1 MEVNLNNVSINTL
14 SSFEATDRLTQVVK
28 QAYFRRSRQLP
39 TNIGDIVET
48 LKGDLLRFMPT
59 VTINQIDE
67 AVTDWV
73 LNQIDKPISPAFFF
87 AAIRS
92 RCDLPRRM
100 RPYDREEY
108 TRPDT
113 EEDYLSLMDTL
124 AAFID
129 KRPIFFNS
137 WREFDNLVE
146 RGQLAADA
154 WQRYTDKA
162 IVSVKAER
170 VKEGKPKK
178 IELGINDETVQ
189 GIARRY
195 AVEDWLR
202 SCKTQ
207 DKTPSEILK
216 IKDTRP

>member
-1 MEVNLNNVSINTL
+1 MEQTNLNTIPINTL
-14 SSFEATDRLTQVVK
+14 SASEATLRLTQVVK

-39 TNIGDIVET
+39 ANLSDIVET
-48 LKGDLLRFMPT
+48 IKADILRVMPL

-87 AAIRS
+87 AAVRS
-92 RCDLPRRM
+92 RYEGPRRTRAM
-100 RPYDREEY
+100 DMDQY

-113 EEDYLSLMDTL
+113 EEDYLALMDTL

-137 WREFDNLVE
+137 WREYDNLVS
-146 RGQLAADA
+146 RGQLADDA
-154 WQRYTDKA
+154 WKSYADKA
-162 IVSVKAER
+162 VAHIKADSVKDGR
-170 VKEGKPKK
+170 PKR
-178 IELGINDETVQ
+178 IELKPGDEGVQ
-189 GIARRY
+189 ATARRM

-202 SCKTQ
+202 SCVTS
-207 DKTPSEILK
+207 DITPSKILK
-216 IKDTRP
+216 RQRQ

>member
-1 MEVNLNNVSINTL
+1 MEEVNLNTRPLHTL
-14 SSFEATDRLTQVVK
+14 SGYEATNRLTQVIR

-39 TNIGDIVET
+39 ANLGDVVET
-48 LKGDLLRFMPT
+48 LKADIIRVMPA

-73 LNQIDKPISPAFFF
+73 LNQIEKPLSPAFFF

-92 RCDLPRRM
+92 RYEGPRRTRVM
-100 RPYDREEY
+100 DIDQY

-129 KRPIFFNS
+129 HRPIFFNA
-137 WREFDNLVE
+137 WREYGNLVD
-146 RGQLAADA
+146 RGQLDADA
-154 WQRYTDKA
+154 WKEYAEKA
-162 IVSVKAER
+162 MAKINR
-170 VKEGKPKK
+170 DRIKEGRLRR
-178 IELGINDETVQ
+178 IDLTQEDNGVQ
-189 GIARRY
+189 ATARRM

-202 SCKTQ
+202 SCKTA
-207 DKTPSEILK
+207 DTTPSKILK
-216 IKDTRP
+216 KART

>member
-1 MEVNLNNVSINTL
+1 MDIDLNTRPLHTL
-14 SSFEATDRLTQVVK
+14 SASEATMRLSNVIK
-28 QAYFRRSRQLP
+28 QAYFRRSRQVP
-39 TNIGDIVET
+39 ANIGDIVET
-48 LKGDLLRFMPT
+48 LKGDIIRIMPA

-73 LNQIDKPISPAFFF
+73 LNQIDKTISPAFFF

-92 RCDLPRRM
+92 KYEGPRRTREM
-100 RPYDREEY
+100 DRDTY

-137 WREFDNLVE
+137 WREYDNLVK
-146 RGQLAADA
+146 RGQLTDDA
-154 WQRYTDKA
+154 WQRYADKA
-162 IVSVKAER
+162 KVYINNQR
-170 VKEGKPKK
+170 VREGKWRK
-178 IELGINDETVQ
+178 IDLTINDDDLE
-189 GIARRY
+189 AACKRM

-202 SCKTQ
+202 SCNTQ

-216 IKDTRP
+216 NSRP

>member
-1 MEVNLNNVSINTL
+1 MEQIELNTRPLHTL
-14 SSFEATDRLTQVVK
+14 SGFEATTRLRQVVK

-39 TNIGDIVET
+39 ANIDEIVET
-48 LKGDLLRFMPT
+48 LKGDILRVMPL

-87 AAIRS
+87 AAVRS
-92 RCDLPRRM
+92 RYEGPRRTRAM
-100 RPYDREEY
+100 DIDQY

-113 EEDYLSLMDTL
+113 EEDYLALLDTL

-137 WREFDNLVE
+137 WREYDNLVS
-146 RGQLAADA
+146 RGQLADDA
-154 WQRYTDKA
+154 WMSYADKA
-162 IVSVKAER
+162 VARLKADSVKDGR
-170 VKEGKPKK
+170 PKR
-178 IELGINDETVQ
+178 IELKTSDEGVQ
-189 GIARRY
+189 ATARRM

-202 SCKTQ
+202 SCKTSNT
-207 DKTPSEILK
+207 TPSKILK
-216 IKDTRP
+216 S

>member
-1 MEVNLNNVSINTL
+1 MEEVNLNTRPLHTL
-14 SSFEATDRLTQVVK
+14 SGIEATQRLQQVVK

-39 TNIGDIVET
+39 ANLGDIVET
-48 LKGDLLRFMPT
+48 LKADIIRVMPA

-73 LNQIDKPISPAFFF
+73 LNQIEKPLSPAFFF

-92 RCDLPRRM
+92 RYEGPRRTRAM
-100 RPYDREEY
+100 DIDPY

-129 KRPIFFNS
+129 HRHIFFDP
-137 WREFDNLVE
+137 WREYRNLVE
-146 RGQLAADA
+146 RGQLAEDT
-154 WQRYTDKA
+154 WEHYIDKA
-162 IVSVKAER
+162 IAQLDRER
-170 VKEGKPKK
+170 VSEGRIRR
-178 IELGINDETVQ
+178 IELTQRDNSVQ
-189 GIARRY
+189 VSARRM

-202 SCKTQ
+202 SCKTA
-207 DKTPSEILK
+207 DTTPSKILK
-216 IKDTRP
+216 KERT

>member
-1 MEVNLNNVSINTL
+1 MEQIELNTRPLHTL
-14 SSFEATDRLTQVVK
+14 SGFEATTRLRKVVK

-39 TNIGDIVET
+39 ANIDEIVET
-48 LKGDLLRFMPT
+48 LKGDILRVMPL

-87 AAIRS
+87 AAVRS
-92 RCDLPRRM
+92 RYEGPRRTRAM
-100 RPYDREEY
+100 DIDQY

-113 EEDYLSLMDTL
+113 EEDYLALLDTL

-137 WREFDNLVE
+137 WREYDNLVS
-146 RGQLAADA
+146 RGQLADDA
-154 WQRYTDKA
+154 WMSYADKA
-162 IVSVKAER
+162 VARLKADSVKDGR
-170 VKEGKPKK
+170 PKR
-178 IELGINDETVQ
+178 IELKTSDEGVQ
-189 GIARRY
+189 ATARRM

-202 SCKTQ
+202 SCKTSNT
-207 DKTPSEILK
+207 TPSKILK
-216 IKDTRP
+216 S